1 MKEFMFIIRNNNTNF
16 SSLSPADQEQF
27 LQKCMIYIN
36 DLKKE
41 GKLIAAQPLARE
53 GKIISRPGGEW
64 KETPFN
70 EREEVQVGYY
80 HLLANDLDEAIAL
93 AKGNP
98 EFEYGTTARI
108 EIRPIKM
115 KEQSTNYTYPAKA

>member
-53 GKIISRPGGEW
+53 GKIISRPGEGENG
-64 KETPFN
+64 KKP
-70 EREEVQVGYY
+70 
-80 HLLANDLDEAIAL
+80 LS
-93 AKGNP
+93 
-98 EFEYGTTARI
+98 
-108 EIRPIKM
+108 M
-115 KEQSTNYTYPAKA
+115 KEKKCRLVIITSWQMTSMKLLPLQREILNLNMVQPPRSKFVR